1 MALTHKEI
9 LNKYWGFDDFRPEQL
24 AIIQSLM
31 SGKDTMAL
39 LPTGGG
45 KSICFQLPAL
55 IHDGLTLVISPL
67 IALMKDQVDA
77 LQKKNIPAEALHS
90 GHTHTESKTILE
102 NALKGHYRLLY
113 LSPERL
119 ATQNFR
125 GYIANLSIK
134 MLVIDE
140 AHCISMWGQDFRPSY
155 QKLVAVRKLL
165 PGIPIAAFTA
175 SAPQWIQDD
184 IISGLQ
190 LINPSIYSGDFTRK
204 NLVFYGIKTENKAG
218 SLTRLIEKSRGSTL
232 VFAHTRKEVEE
243 TTKMLVNLGYSATF
257 YHAGLSHNQRADRQ
271 TAWIKNQFRIMV
283 CTNAFG
289 MGVDK
294 SDVRL
299 VVHTHPPKNP
309 EDYYQES
316 GRAGR
321 DGKKSYCILLHRP
334 QDWVQMQEDLVK
346 QHPGEKALKFIYHA
360 TMNHIQLSGGEGEF
374 QLFPLDLYAIS
385 EQNSI
390 PMRDLVYGIKALEVI
405 GQWHFLEENW
415 MPSKVKILRRIED
428 FGNSRFPNK
437 NLEPLLENL
446 LRSHGGIFDHPAI
459 IYEEGLAKRLRIT
472 KEQIIENLYQLDA
485 MGILKYSPQT
495 NLPSIALPESR
506 SLYPTIDT
514 EALKIL
520 FERRLLSLQKMKE
533 YASGKSCRSIFWLD
547 YFKNTSTMSATLTA
561 CGLCDVCMR
570 SPEIKRTPIRQWWQN
585 TLIHKPQKPN
595 EVLNTLSLSKKA
607 LYTQILRELLDEGCI
622 IENANGDWEW
632 VEE

>member
-1 MALTHKEI
+1 MAMTHKEI
-9 LNKYWGFDDFRPEQL
+9 LNKYWGYDEFRPEQL
-24 AIIQSLM
+24 AIIQSLLA
-31 SGKDTMAL
+31 GKDTMAL

-55 IHDGLTLVISPL
+55 IHEGLTLVISPL

-77 LQKKNIPAEALHS
+77 LRKRNIPAEALHS
-90 GHTHTESKTILE
+90 GHTHSESKTILD

-119 ATQNFR
+119 ATKNFR

-155 QKLVAVRKLL
+155 QKLVEVRKLL
-165 PGIPIAAFTA
+165 PGIPVAAFTA

-184 IISGLQ
+184 IVSGLQ
-190 LINPSIYSGDFTRK
+190 LINPSIHSGDFTRK
-204 NLVFYGIKTENKAG
+204 NLVFYGIQTENKAG

-243 TTKMLVNLGYSATF
+243 TTKMLANSGFSTLF
-257 YHAGLSHNQRADRQ
+257 YHAGLSHDERAKRQ
-271 TAWIKNQFRIMV
+271 TAWINNQFRVMV

-294 SDVRL
+294 SNVRL

-334 QDWVQMQEDLVK
+334 QDWVHIQEDLVK
-346 QHPGEKALKFIYHA
+346 QHPGEKALKHIYHA
-360 TMNHIQLSGGEGEF
+360 TMNHLQLAGGEGAF
-374 QLFPLDLYAIS
+374 QTFPLDLYAIS
-385 EQNSI
+385 QQNSI
-390 PMRDLVYGIKALEVI
+390 PIRDLLHGIKALEVI
-405 GQWHFLEENW
+405 GQWNFLEENW
-415 MPSKVKILRRIED
+415 MPSKVKMLRRIED
-428 FGNSRFPNK
+428 CGHAKRQYK
-437 NLEPLLENL
+437 NLEPIVDSL
-446 LRSHGGIFDHPAI
+446 LRSHGGIFDYPAI
-459 IYEEGLAKRLRIT
+459 IYEQGLAKRLRIT
-472 KEQIIENLYQLDA
+472 PEQTIENLYRLDA

-495 NLPSIALPESR
+495 NFPSITLPEAR
-506 SLYPTIDT
+506 SLYPTLNTD
-514 EALKIL
+514 ALKIL
-520 FERRLLSLQKMKE
+520 FERRILSLQKMEE
-533 YASGKSCRSIFWLD
+533 YSSVKCCRSIFWQN
-547 YFKNTSTMSATLTA
+547 YFNNSSKISAALSS
-561 CGLCDVCMR
+561 CGLCDVCKNT
-570 SPEIKRTPIRQWWQN
+570 SDGKRMPIRQWWQN
-585 TLIHKPQKPN
+585 TLVNKSQKPSDI
-595 EVLNTLSLSKKA
+595 LNTLSLSKKA

-632 VEE
+632 VGE